1 MILSETKALESM
13 YLLLIH
19 YFPLPDMNVGD
30 SEFMASV
37 KSRFH
42 KWPNYKSRGHTDRPR
57 VLAHI

>member
-13 YLLLIH
+13 YLPLIR

-37 KSRFH
+37 KS
-42 KWPNYKSRGHTDRPR
+42 
-57 VLAHI
+57 